1 MYTEKPWSL
10 YEYLVISLTNA
21 IVEITNA
28 RLQRRIK
35 IVRRLEEAET
45 QQMALTLFFFAVARI
60 EDGTYKK
67 RECVCKLEKNG
78 MVLHTAPCHYEEHG
92 GQKLL

>member
-28 RLQRRIK
+28 TPQNQNREALRRGGNSIDG
-35 IVRRLEEAET
+35 VNT
-45 QQMALTLFFFAVARI
+45 FFAVARI

-92 GQKLL
+92 G

>member
-28 RLQRRIK
+28 TPQNQNREALRRGGNSIDG
-35 IVRRLEEAET
+35 VNT
-45 QQMALTLFFFAVARI
+45 FFAVARI

-67 RECVCKLEKNG
+67 TRVCVQIGEKWNG
-78 MVLHTAPCHYEEHG
+78 STHRTLS
-92 GQKLL
+92 L

>member
-28 RLQRRIK
+28 TPQNQNREALRRGGNSIDG
-35 IVRRLEEAET
+35 VNT
-45 QQMALTLFFFAVARI
+45 FF
-60 EDGTYKK
+60 
-67 RECVCKLEKNG
+67 CCCS
-78 MVLHTAPCHYEEHG
+78 H
-92 GQKLL
+92 

>member
-21 IVEITNA
+21 IVEITNTTP
-28 RLQRRIK
+28 QRRIK

-45 QQMALTLFFFAVARI
+45 Q
-60 EDGTYKK
+60 
-67 RECVCKLEKNG
+67 
-78 MVLHTAPCHYEEHG
+78 
-92 GQKLL
+92 